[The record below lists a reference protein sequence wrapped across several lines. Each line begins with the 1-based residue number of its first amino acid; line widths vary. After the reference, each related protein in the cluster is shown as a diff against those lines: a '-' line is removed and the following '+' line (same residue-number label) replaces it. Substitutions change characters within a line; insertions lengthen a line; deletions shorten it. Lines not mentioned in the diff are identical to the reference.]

1 MREITGS
8 CCFLI
13 HQFDLPINPT
23 FLKRLCRAAPVRMW
37 MRAYVQSDR
46 HPVACY
52 NRQALGLKQ
61 PWGARL
67 AQFQRLSQ
75 VHNHHRKFKLIASS
89 IKAAVVKDNARQAG
103 DTGSPEVQVALLTA
117 RINEL
122 TPHFKTHAKDHHGRR
137 GLLRMVS
144 RRRKLLD
151 YLKSK
156 DADRYVALIAKLGL
170 RK

>member
-1 MREITGS
+1 VRFGPYNGGLPFS
-8 CCFLI
+8 VSAVI
-13 HQFDLPINPT
+13 HVRCGMGLRRTLVKERNP
-23 FLKRLCRAAPVRMW
+23 MI
-37 MRAYVQSDR
+37 
-46 HPVACY
+46 
-52 NRQALGLKQ
+52 
-61 PWGARL
+61 
-67 AQFQRLSQ
+67 AQ
-75 VHNHHRKFKLIASS
+75 S
-89 IKAAVVKDNARQAG
+89 IKAEVVAANARAPK

-151 YLKSK
+151 YLKDK